1 MAEGVSWAITAT
13 AGLRRPDSAMPRQL
27 VHGARNFLL
36 APRVDF
42 AAGSHNRRLELV
54 DSLHDESGEL
64 GKPAHEL
71 ESDLVEGNGDGLFA
85 FEHPLNIPLPAGFV
99 RQVERSLPMPRYIA
113 GMSEERGLALHV
125 ITEVFPFTG
134 TGDVQHFV
142 IGLRD
147 RFAVEPH
154 QRNLDGAA
162 LAAV

>member
-1 MAEGVSWAITAT
+1 MSRCLLNST
-13 AGLRRPDSAMPRQL
+13 
-27 VHGARNFLL
+27 RNFLL
-36 APRVDF
+36 TLRVDLP
-42 AAGSHNRRLELV
+42 AGGNNLGLSLV
-54 DSLHDESGEL
+54 DGLRNESGEL

-85 FEHPLNIPLPAGFV
+85 FEQMLNIPAPAGFM
-99 RQVERSLPMPRYIA
+99 RQVERSFPMARNIA
-113 GMSEERGLALHV
+113 GVSEERGLALHV